1 MLVIEVRSDQGLE
14 NLRYAIIKQACI
26 EYDEALTY
34 LRGKPPS
41 LDDEYLR
48 MTKQKGECEAFFKSE
63 HFAIICNLDGEILMR
78 TIRQKYYNRPIRWS
92 EKGE

>member
-1 MLVIEVRSDQGLE
+1 MLELKSDRGIEE
-14 NLRYAIIKQACI
+14 LRFQIIKQAC
-26 EYDEALTY
+26 EDYDEALTY
-34 LRGKPPS
+34 LRGREAS
-41 LDDEYLR
+41 LAKVYLKMLR
-48 MTKQKGECEAFFKSE
+48 QKEECEAFFKSE

>member
-34 LRGKPPS
+34 LRGRPPS
-41 LDDEYLR
+41 LDDEYLQ

-63 HFAIICNLDGEILMR
+63 YFAIICNLDGEILMR
-78 TIRQKYYNRPIRWS
+78 TIRQKYYNRPIRWA